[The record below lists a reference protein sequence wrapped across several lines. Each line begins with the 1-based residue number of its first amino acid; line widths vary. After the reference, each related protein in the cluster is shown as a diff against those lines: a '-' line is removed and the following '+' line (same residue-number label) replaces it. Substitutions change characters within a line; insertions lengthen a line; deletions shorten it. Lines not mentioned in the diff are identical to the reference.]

1 MQRFFE
7 FLSKKGTETRVRRG
21 NHVFHQGDRDSRL
34 YVVRAGHLKA
44 YYNGADGK
52 EHVKSLVGSGA
63 TIGSMSAMDDTGTC
77 SFGLVALSDTT
88 LTSLS
93 FELLAREAQGDIE
106 IANEVIAFLVTFAR
120 RKERREHD
128 LLCLSAEERYR
139 QFLADSP
146 VEARAVSQAD
156 IAAYIGVTPQA
167 LSRIKRRIGSLPPS
181 VRRPD

>member
-7 FLSKKGTETRVRRG
+7 ILSKKGTEALVRQG
-21 NHVFHQGDRDSRL
+21 SHVFHQGDRDPRL
-34 YVVRAGHLKA
+34 YVVRSGHLKA

-52 EHVKSLVGSGA
+52 EHVKSLIGPGA

-77 SFGLVALSDTT
+77 SFGLVALSDV
-88 LTSLS
+88 SLAS
-93 FELLAREAQGDIE
+93 LPFDLLAREAQGDIGV
-106 IANEVIAFLVTFAR
+106 ANEVIAFLVTFAR

-139 QFLADSP
+139 QFLADGPTIST
-146 VEARAVSQAD
+146 AVSQAD

-167 LSRIKRRIGSLPPS
+167 LSRIKRRIGSAQS
-181 VRRPD
+181 SINRPD